1 MRELNSLNV
10 AQEQLGHVRT
20 LQAELDRLRA
30 VQANPALAGPIPT
43 LPVLQQ
49 HQPRYGPNGLT
60 ASNLPSL
67 RTTPT
72 GSYAGYPA
80 PGPGQYTQQS
90 FTSTAALPIPAGHA
104 DLPAGFTMPEGWN
117 MLPLQLR
124 APPAAR
130 PTPPRYTE
138 QTVPADAVLLQT
150 PMSAYNQ
157 AANASTSST
166 QAANAVVPQQQQ
178 TQTQGIPA
186 DAALPQQQQQQHSEQ
201 AASTVVTQA
210 APQNPLQAIA
220 QSQNP
225 GVSSIAASPGQPSA
239 PPYPYQ
245 TTAPSASSTIEDDE
259 GPISGLPNW
268 GVSDAVGGSP
278 SEVQNGTDATS
289 APNEGEGIVDVTGAT
304 EDRKGKGR
312 ATTVE
317 DTIDEEG

>member
-1 MRELNSLNV
+1 
-10 AQEQLGHVRT
+10 VRT

-72 GSYAGYPA
+72 GSYTGYPA

-90 FTSTAALPIPAGHA
+90 FTSTAALPLPAGHA
-104 DLPAGFTMPEGWN
+104 DLPAGFNMPEGWN

-124 APPAAR
+124 APSAAR
-130 PTPPRYTE
+130 PTPARYTE

-157 AANASTSST
+157 AANANGVGSGN
-166 QAANAVVPQQQQ
+166 QAANVAAAQQQQ
-178 TQTQGIPA
+178 TQTQGVPN
-186 DAALPQQQQQQHSEQ
+186 DASLPPQHVDQQ
-201 AASTVVTQA
+201 ASAVVPQA
-210 APQNPLQAIA
+210 APQDPLQAMA

-225 GVSSIAASPGQPSA
+225 EVSSSAVSPAQRSA

-245 TTAPSASSTIEDDE
+245 TTAPSASSRIKDDE

-278 SEVQNGTDATS
+278 SEVQTGTNRADEMSGTSTMNVKDEVEAT
-289 APNEGEGIVDVTGAT
+289 A
-304 EDRKGKGR
+304 DRKGKGR